1 MRTGPGRLSLRTRGL
16 RYFASI
22 DGQFTTSDTGDCHW
36 PVVWPGSYETQLG
49 ITAAAPEVESREAQH
64 FLLAFPCHGS
74 SFGRRVQT
82 IAAVPATTVDKDRSP
97 GWPLVNFAPARSLS
111 TNASGSSTSHG
122 ACDAAFARLHTR
134 PVIRITTTVVIAAS
148 GTNYCL
154 NNLHTGSARVTP
166 CSGLPRRLRRHALR
180 PNRTCANRTPFLLRP
195 LPLQG

>member
-16 RYFASI
+16 RYFASL

-49 ITAAAPEVESREAQH
+49 ITEAAPEVESREAQH

-111 TNASGSSTSHG
+111 TNERVEH
-122 ACDAAFARLHTR
+122 FARSVRCSLRSPSH
-134 PVIRITTTVVIAAS
+134 P
-148 GTNYCL
+148 
-154 NNLHTGSARVTP
+154 TGDP
-166 CSGLPRRLRRHALR
+166 NHHHRRHR
-180 PNRTCANRTPFLLRP
+180 RIRHQLLLEQLAHR
-195 LPLQG
+195 LSACHAFRSDRQMLLARDR